1 MKGDKVL
8 SLLGMAQKA
17 GRISG
22 GSFQVSESVKS
33 GLASLVIIAS
43 DISEGS
49 EKKYRDMCSYYE
61 VPLYVYSDMDSLGHA
76 IGKEYRAAVSVNDAG
91 FAKGIIKQI
100 NSADT
105 GGSQINGNENQ

>member
-61 VPLYVYSDMDSLGHA
+61 VPLYKYSDMDSLGHA
-76 IGKEYRAAVSVNDAG
+76 IGKEYTAAVSVNDAG